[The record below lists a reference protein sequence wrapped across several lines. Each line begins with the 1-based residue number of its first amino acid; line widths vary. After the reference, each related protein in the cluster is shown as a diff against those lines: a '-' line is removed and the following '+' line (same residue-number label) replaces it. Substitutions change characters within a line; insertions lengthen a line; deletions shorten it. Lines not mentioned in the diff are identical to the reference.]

1 MSELVRSRE
10 MSRREPPDI
19 GLLSVIVVTYNS
31 KEIVGSCI
39 EPLQNKPAIEI
50 IVVDNASSD
59 GTADFVREQY
69 PAVRVVDSGGN
80 LGFAKGV
87 NLGASYATGVALVLL
102 NPDASVSHTNL
113 LSLHRV
119 LADNPDVGVVAP
131 LLDHPGRGLSVREGG
146 MSPTIWH
153 VFCHYYGLSRIF
165 AGRKVFRGM
174 YILRSQSFDSIDVD
188 WVSGACMAVPSEVWN
203 LHGGLSER
211 WFMYAEDV
219 EFCLRVRHGG
229 KRVVICGEIE
239 GTHGLGES
247 SGNAAPDPTN
257 ALWLTNLFELYKME
271 ISPSRLHNV
280 LWKMIFGGGLA
291 ARSFAIAVKMLSKRQ
306 QPSRSSDFRRFNFY
320 LRELSKQDSL
330 RGMK

>member
-1 MSELVRSRE
+1 MSELSRSRE
-10 MSRREPPDI
+10 MSRRKAPNR

-39 EPLQNKPAIEI
+39 ESLQNKPAIEI

-59 GTADFVREQY
+59 GTADFVRERY
-69 PAVRVVDSGGN
+69 PAVRVVDSGEN

-87 NLGASYATGVALVLL
+87 NLGATYATGDALVLL

-113 LSLHRV
+113 LSLRRV
-119 LADNPDVGVVAP
+119 LVENPDVGVVAP

-165 AGRKVFRGM
+165 AKREAFRGM

-203 LHGGLSER
+203 SHGGLSER

-219 EFCLRVRHGG
+219 EFCLRVRNAG
-229 KRVVICGEIE
+229 KRVVISGQIE

-247 SGNAAPDPTN
+247 SGDASPDPTN
-257 ALWLTNLFELYKME
+257 ALWLTNLFDLYKME

-280 LWKMIFGGGLA
+280 LWKIVFGGGLA
-291 ARSFAIAVKMLSKRQ
+291 ARSLAIAAKMLSKRQ
-306 QPSRSSDFRRFNFY
+306 PPSRSSDFRRFNFY
-320 LRELSKQDSL
+320 IRELSKQDSL

>member
-1 MSELVRSRE
+1 MSEFSRI
-10 MSRREPPDI
+10 RETSHRGAPTA

-39 EPLQNKPAIEI
+39 EPLQNKPSIEI

-59 GTADFVREQY
+59 GTADFVREQF
-69 PAVRVVDSGGN
+69 PAVKVVDSGGN

-87 NLGASYATGVALVLL
+87 NLGASYATGDALVLL
-102 NPDASVSHTNL
+102 NPDASVSYTNL
-113 LSLHRV
+113 LSLYKV
-119 LADNPDVGVVAP
+119 LAENPDVGVVAP

-153 VFCHYYGLSRIF
+153 VFCHYYGLSRMF
-165 AGRKVFRGM
+165 AGREAFRGM

-203 LHGGLSER
+203 SHGGLSER

-219 EFCLRVRHGG
+219 ELCLRIRDGG
-229 KRVVICGEIE
+229 KRVVISGEIE

-247 SGNAAPDPTN
+247 SGNASPDPTN
-257 ALWLTNLFELYKME
+257 ALWLTNLFDLYKMQ
-271 ISPSRLHNV
+271 ISPSRLHNF
-280 LWKMIFGGGLA
+280 LWKMIFSGGLA
-291 ARSFAIAVKMLSKRQ
+291 ARSLAIAAKMLSERQ
-306 QPSRSSDFRRFNFY
+306 SPRRSSDFRRFNFY
-320 LRELSKQDSL
+320 IRELSKQDSL
-330 RGMK
+330 RGKT